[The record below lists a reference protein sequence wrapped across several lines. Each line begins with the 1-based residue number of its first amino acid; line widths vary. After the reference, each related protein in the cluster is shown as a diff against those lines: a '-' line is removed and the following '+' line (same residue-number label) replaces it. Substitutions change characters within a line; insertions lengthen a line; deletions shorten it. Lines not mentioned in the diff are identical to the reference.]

1 MGCFRPDHDPHGHR
15 TRMVGRVDGSWEEM
29 HDLYENL
36 EVDVTAG
43 PGLRIGPGGRDMLV
57 VKEDAA

>member
-1 MGCFRPDHDPHGHR
+1 M
-15 TRMVGRVDGSWEEM
+15 EEM

-43 PGLRIGPGGRDMLV
+43 SGLQRIGPGGGDMLV